1 MTTVWIT
8 IAVVAGVCF
17 AIKALGPA
25 VLGDH
30 RLPVW
35 SMSVIALLAPA
46 LLAGLVVSDVA
57 GEGWKTANLPL
68 VLGLVATVAVRWRAP
83 SLLAVGVGI
92 VVTAGTRALLG

>member
-1 MTTVWIT
+1 MTTVWIA
-8 IAVVAGVCF
+8 IAAVAAVSF

-30 RLPVW
+30 RLPLW
-35 SMSVIALLAPA
+35 SMSIIALLAPA

-68 VLGLVATVAVRWRAP
+68 VIGIAATLAARWRAP
-83 SLLAVGVGI
+83 ALLAVGVGI
-92 VVTAGTRALLG
+92 VVTAGTRVLLG